1 MISLEPKDD
10 KAFDGVAH
18 LLDRLKNL
26 SNTDQ
31 DNVAGAINKGFADN
45 FRNEQAGDE
54 APWLSLRPFTIA
66 QRKKKGFG
74 PGPILVQTGQYRDS
88 FVKRGA
94 SGHVEKFTGTR
105 TGWRLESGSQD
116 ERVSILEYGGYT
128 GSGRFVPPR
137 PASFLSD
144 ASEERVFDA
153 IDSIVDR
160 VIATGA

>member
-1 MISLEPKDD
+1 
-10 KAFDGVAH
+10 
-18 LLDRLKNL
+18 LLDKLRNL
-26 SNTDQ
+26 SSFDQ
-31 DNVAGAINKGFADN
+31 ATVASAINRGFADN

-88 FVKRGA
+88 FVKR
-94 SGHVEKFTGTR
+94 SSPGHVEKFTGTR

-116 ERVSILEYGGYT
+116 YRVGTLEYGGT
-128 GSGRFVPPR
+128 NSMGRFVPPR